1 MSTQWDKLI
10 QIDRSWVDQ
19 QLEHHFKEVDKKINI
34 KLYTVKVSGTQILP
48 DGLVETLHEMLPDYV
63 YNTKEIAS
71 MGQRKAG
78 LKANHFFGKKDP
90 KADGKYGEL
99 LLFALVES
107 VLGCKMVAHKLRSLS
122 NFKDQ
127 VKGGDGIFL
136 GNYQIFDGRTEAAY
150 LIGESKIMGQYS
162 KALTDALDSVNR
174 FCSNSNSPEFR
185 RTELIVA
192 KENLFLDDA
201 IDIDELYD
209 RLTPTTELYK
219 SQILVHPILLMY
231 DDRTMKNC
239 ERENSATRDDLEA
252 SIRSG
257 VAQRREQIINFI
269 KSKVTAY
276 PEVAKVY
283 LDFFLVPYNDVDT
296 FRDTMY
302 YHIHGVTYPRES

>member
-1 MSTQWDKLI
+1 MSTEWDKLI
-10 QIDRSWVDQ
+10 KIDRSWVDQ

-48 DGLVETLHEMLPDYV
+48 DGLVEKLHEMLPDYV
-63 YNTKEIAS
+63 YNTKEIAT
-71 MGQRKAG
+71 MGERKAA
-78 LKANHFFGKKDP
+78 LTANHFFGQKDP

-122 NFKDQ
+122 NFRDQ

-162 KALTDALDSVNR
+162 AALADALDSVNR
-174 FCSNSNSPEFR
+174 FCGDSNSPEFR
-185 RTELIVA
+185 KTELIVA
-192 KENLFLDDA
+192 KEKLFLDDA
-201 IDIDELYD
+201 VDIDELYD
-209 RLTPTTELYK
+209 RLTPTSELYK
-219 SQILVHPILLMY
+219 SQILVHPILIMY
-231 DDRTMKNC
+231 DDTTMKNC
-239 ERENSATRDDLEA
+239 ERDNSATRDDLES
-252 SIRSG
+252 SIRKGISNN
-257 VAQRREQIINFI
+257 REHIINFI
-269 KSKVTAY
+269 KSKVATY

-283 LDFFLVPYNDVDT
+283 VDFFLVPSNDVNK

-302 YHIHGVTYPRES
+302 YHIHGITYPRES